1 MDNKVPAPATG
12 RLLHESGWKISRRVI
27 GALLLR
33 ELLTRFVD
41 GLNEVAGYEA
51 YALTMPDSES
61 ECAEISVA

>member
-1 MDNKVPAPATG
+1 MSATVVEE
-12 RLLHESGWKISRRVI
+12 LHRVW
-27 GALLLR
+27 GGVRVDGLR

>member
-1 MDNKVPAPATG
+1 MDG
-12 RLLHESGWKISRRVI
+12 
-27 GALLLR
+27 LR

-41 GLNEVAGYEA
+41 GLNEVACYEA

>member
-1 MDNKVPAPATG
+1 MDG
-12 RLLHESGWKISRRVI
+12 
-27 GALLLR
+27 LR

-61 ECAEISVA
+61 ECAEISAA